1 MKQLALDV
9 RLDAAPG
16 FDNFFTGENAA
27 LLAALSTA
35 ADGASPTH
43 IYLWGAA
50 CSGRTHL
57 LRATCAAA
65 ADARYVTPVDLI
77 DGLPDTPPLLAIDDV
92 HRLDDAAAVIV
103 FNGFNRARENHQTLL
118 LAGDAPPGALQL
130 REDLRSRIAQC
141 LAFEIRP
148 LTDTA
153 RSAILSTLAA
163 QRGLRLDGN
172 VVSYL
177 MRYGRRDL
185 PSLVS
190 TFDALD
196 RASLEHQRAVT
207 LPLLRDLMRAGLTI

>member
-9 RLDAAPG
+9 RLDAAPS
-16 FDNFFTGENAA
+16 FDNFFTGDNAA

-35 ADGASPTH
+35 ADGVSSTH
-43 IYLWGAA
+43 LYLWGAA

-77 DGLPDTPPLLAIDDV
+77 DGLPDSPLLAIDDV
-92 HRLDDAAAVIV
+92 HRLDDAASVIL

-141 LAFEIRP
+141 LVFEIRP

-185 PSLVS
+185 PSLVN

-196 RASLEHQRAVT
+196 RASLEYQRAIT
-207 LPLLRDLMRAGLTI
+207 LPLLRELMRAGLTL